1 MEQMRTDRRGRDSEE
16 LQNERQ
22 KNETGSEI
30 QAAKQPSSTHAL
42 VRPHT
47 HKQPSHW
54 KNANKQQDGSKGRE
68 RERKERGFDEATDG
82 DTWETPKRSDER
94 AHTGTCATNT
104 SNQDHQAGVYGAWGK
119 GGLMVHGGKEP
130 PLADSLFVSC
140 W

>member
-30 QAAKQPSSTHAL
+30 QAAKQHSRARAPT
-42 VRPHT
+42 HT

-119 GGLMVHGGKEP
+119 GGFMGAWGKG
-130 PLADSLFVSC
+130 ASFG
-140 W
+140 